1 MSPPAEAQY
10 ASHPY
15 RHGQPPG
22 AQMNSTGLTAS
33 HENTL
38 HAKLQD
44 MHLIPG
50 AGKQSNDPGEVTERL
65 ARDNVDGSKTMVPPN
80 PLHYPPLLQPMQ
92 PHLQLMYVTQ
102 VFCLLRKQAL
112 IQCFSYLGWALF
124 WPIQLSNETSGM
136 ELLWWLVSK
145 RKISQVVVL
154 IKTCKQVTYDSG
166 SIYDPA
172 PCLSLSFGP
181 SKFSQQGGYYQP
193 QQGQQSTHPMQ
204 VSGVPIYNYRGVKGT
219 STFWRFPLQ
228 LPLQPYEQ
236 TVTYRL
242 NQGHP
247 IDFLIP
253 AIGMNMRWAAHSC
266 NGFSAGVDMDSF
278 KGEGFESGYDPLWAD
293 LLKEHDL
300 YGLHALVGGGDQVSA
315 SGAE

>member
-1 MSPPAEAQY
+1 MDETDIPSHLRANREDYHYAQQAHSTQRAAEGVERVEPLNEPWQALQGQGQHPSQGFGQQYASQQSNSYPQGHSTQPQGHLAYQYQGQGYDQHGQQPQGYNQYSSPDQQGYQQSGHVQPGYNGDQHAQFQGQQGIPSNIPHSMSPPAEPQY

-102 VFCLLRKQAL
+102 VPA
-112 IQCFSYLGWALF
+112 S
-124 WPIQLSNETSGM
+124 SGN
-136 ELLWWLVSK
+136 K
-145 RKISQVVVL
+145 
-154 IKTCKQVTYDSG
+154 
-166 SIYDPA
+166 
-172 PCLSLSFGP
+172 
-181 SKFSQQGGYYQP
+181 
-193 QQGQQSTHPMQ
+193 H
-204 VSGVPIYNYRGVKGT
+204 
-219 STFWRFPLQ
+219 
-228 LPLQPYEQ
+228 
-236 TVTYRL
+236 
-242 NQGHP
+242 
-247 IDFLIP
+247 
-253 AIGMNMRWAAHSC
+253 
-266 NGFSAGVDMDSF
+266 
-278 KGEGFESGYDPLWAD
+278 
-293 LLKEHDL
+293 
-300 YGLHALVGGGDQVSA
+300 
-315 SGAE
+315 